1 MVNIN
6 KDKIKVIAFD
16 ADDTL
21 WVNEDFFRS
30 AEAHFYQILESYIGK
45 KADGKDFTEELCAT
59 IDKTLHIY
67 GYGAKSF
74 MLAMIETALELTNY
88 KITGEDIQKIIN
100 LGKEILS
107 YEIDIFPTIE
117 ATLKDLQDHYRVIC
131 ITKGDLLDQES
142 KIARSG
148 LGKYFS
154 DVHVVNEKNPMT
166 YQRIQTAIGVKPEE
180 FVMVGNSLK
189 SDILPVTE
197 LGSAAFYIPV
207 STQWIF
213 EHVDEDTIDDKKY
226 IKLKEAGEILNYLV

>member
-1 MVNIN
+1 MVKIN

-45 KADGKDFTEELCAT
+45 KPDGKDFTDELCAT

-74 MLAMIETALELTNY
+74 MLAMIETALELTDY
-88 KITGEDIQKIIN
+88 KVTGEDIQKIIN

-107 YEIDIFPTIE
+107 YKIDIYPTVE
-117 ATLKDLQDHYRVIC
+117 KTLKSLQENYKVIC

-148 LGKYFS
+148 LGEYFK
-154 DVHVVNEKNPMT
+154 DVHVVNEKNPET
-166 YQRIQTAIGVKPEE
+166 YQRILNVHGVKPEE
-180 FVMVGNSLK
+180 FVMIGNSLK
-189 SDILPVTE
+189 SDVLPVTE
-197 LGSAAFYIPV
+197 LGAPAFFIPV
-207 STQWIF
+207 DTQWVF
-213 EHVDEDTIDDKKY
+213 EHIDEDTIEDKKY
-226 IKLKEAGEILNYLV
+226 IKLERAEQVLDYL